1 MNNSITIHPKFPL
14 EETIKAQLKFYY
26 NGWSFKRM
34 IIYLVVML
42 VILGI
47 NIFKN
52 EKVDL
57 LIMLGPLFI
66 VAIILFSHFSTKNRI
81 KKAILENPRLKEKIT
96 FTFNKDQFIEKGE
109 TFEVNHEWS
118 EYQKI
123 KETKD
128 YFFLYVNTKSA
139 ILLKKEDFKNQLSQF
154 KELMLSISIKTDF
167 KSA

>member
-1 MNNSITIHPKFPL
+1 
-14 EETIKAQLKFYY
+14 
-26 NGWSFKRM
+26 
-34 IIYLVVML
+34 
-42 VILGI
+42 
-47 NIFKN
+47 
-52 EKVDL
+52 
-57 LIMLGPLFI
+57 MLGPLFI
-66 VAIILFSHFSTKNRI
+66 LAIILFSHFSTKNRI